1 MRERL
6 GFDIE
11 VSHNEHLPPGT
22 RELDAV
28 LSVRATPLP
37 AAPSEPPPAAEVI
50 IFDGSA
56 HLKQAVMA
64 AVDALPDGVA
74 FAVLAGSRMAFPVGR
89 QLCPATPENRA
100 VAKAAVSIVTPGSGS
115 ATMRDWLALADRLFV
130 EHEGA
135 VRHALLVT
143 ARDSGEDE
151 RELARAAEA
160 CAGHFVCDCV
170 AVGENSD
177 VGGLR
182 TIAGRLGG
190 SVELVADPARLP
202 TNLVSAVAGM
212 MTKSVS
218 DTALRLWLPK
228 GARVRLL
235 EQVHPVHVDLT
246 QRRGRLGYRTD
257 AWGAERREY
266 HLRVELEPSGSGQS
280 VIATRARLVRPA
292 TAGEP
297 GEFVPLAAGL
307 VTASWS
313 EEIGRTLPLDPMVAA
328 VLGKSDLARAVRAAL
343 TARAEGNMV
352 SANEQFSEAVRH
364 AAEAGDTEMLNQ
376 LDRVVESDPVTGAV
390 RLKEQPAANGMS
402 VVPKAPKPARRRRA
416 VVQAIE
422 STLSTPS
429 PRPRGRHRRAEDEI
443 LDVPWD
449 SAFPEPLAPTEP
461 PADVPVETATGR
473 AARAAAE
480 PPLPRV
486 ETPPPSDSLSSGE
499 FLPPGESLPRVEA
512 LPAVEPSL
520 STETPPSVDSLP
532 RVEALPLVEP
542 LPPVEPQPPVE
553 PRSAVEPQPSG
564 EALPSITALPPGESL
579 PRIEAPPSVEPLPSV
594 ETLPSVERLPSAET
608 PSPAEPLPRV
618 EAPPRVEERSPVE
631 QPPPVKARSRVARPS
646 RPATPPPSETPLPR
660 VEAPPSFEPTPS
672 AEVSRG
678 DALRDTEARP
688 AASHAENTEEPEPST
703 VDASTGSW
711 GGWPSMATSPNGTT
725 PQQPSTAETT
735 VLKRARRKHA
745 LPTGETPRIKK
756 LLSQVSAPEPQ
767 KTTVLKREPAATVA
781 LSRSE
786 NPPPAEAAPTTVVAQ
801 PTMIAKAPATANGA
815 ANGASPAIAA
825 PTVVAPAPWATASS
839 PVMSSP
845 VMSSPAIPVPAMHPA
860 HPAQASRPAIPRPAS
875 PQLSAPHPIPTS
887 GGRTSGPWPA
897 QVTTVRTGLALPA
910 DPRKDLDAGLGVP
923 AAQNFWFWVEIQAP
937 PPVTGAEDAVLSVA
951 LFEFPG
957 EFAIKQDAALGQIRL
972 GADGSSTVLRQPSI
986 VQDGTRLCFPV
997 TSPYTLGPARVRCN
1011 VYWRQTLV
1019 QSILVHVQITAKP
1032 VPCPNAM
1039 TSTVDYRVADPAE
1052 TLSMPQVPEH
1062 SGSLLLTGDGRGSQS
1077 VRLVASDG
1085 RETLRAETSLGEH
1098 QLAEEIRLARG
1109 ALNRVAWAS
1118 AEPWRAGLEYR
1129 YAKPP
1134 TVEQFTLD
1142 LGLLATHGRR
1152 LYQLLMSGVPEH
1164 VGAAFA
1170 KPGFVQIPLA
1180 PSSRHVLP
1188 TALIYDLPLDIGSP
1202 VLRLCAD
1209 FLAAVQRGGLYGSPC
1224 FLRTCA
1230 HARQP
1235 DPTTVCPGGFWGFR
1249 HALGLPVSVGLGP
1262 SLPPTLPSGNGV
1274 GLAGGVYRGFASAEE
1289 HSAALRRMLPW
1300 RGFQL
1305 GETHERTLSELD
1317 SDPQVVYFYSHGG
1330 VDGDTPFLRV
1340 GTDSEEPLTPADLR
1354 QRRLRWQRSRP
1365 LVFLNTSKVTGM
1377 RPERAMG
1384 LVGYF
1389 VNEALAS
1396 GVIGTETTVFEE
1408 LADEFGQEVLRSFV
1422 INRDAIGVAVMRA
1435 RIALLAKGN
1444 PLGLAYVPFVSPSI
1458 GLAAG

>member
-11 VSHNEHLPPGT
+11 VSHNEHLPPGA

-28 LSVRATPLP
+28 LSVSAAPLP
-37 AAPSEPPPAAEVI
+37 AAPAEPPPAAEVI

-89 QLCPATPENRA
+89 QFCPSTPENRA
-100 VAKAAVSIVTPGSGS
+100 VAKAAVSIVTPSSGS

-143 ARDSGEDE
+143 AGDSGEDE
-151 RELARAAEA
+151 RDLARAADA

-170 AVGENSD
+170 AVGENRD
-177 VGGLR
+177 VTGLR
-182 TIAGRLGG
+182 TIANRLGG
-190 SVELVADPARLP
+190 SVELVADPARLT

-212 MTKSVS
+212 VTKSVT

-280 VIATRARLVRPA
+280 MIATRARLVRPA
-292 TAGEP
+292 MVSEP

-313 EEIGRTLPLDPMVAA
+313 EDITRTLPLDSKVAD
-328 VLGKSDLARAVRAAL
+328 VLGKADLAKAVRSAL

-352 SANEQFSEAVRH
+352 AANEQFSEAVRH

-376 LDRVVESDPVTGAV
+376 LDRIVESDPVTGAV
-390 RLKEQPAANGMS
+390 RIKEQPAANGTP

-429 PRPRGRHRRAEDEI
+429 PRPRGRHRRADDEI

-449 SAFPEPLAPTEP
+449 SALPEPLAP
-461 PADVPVETATGR
+461 
-473 AARAAAE
+473 AE

-486 ETPPPSDSLSSGE
+486 EALPE
-499 FLPPGESLPRVEA
+499 PPGEAPPAA
-512 LPAVEPSL
+512 LPAV
-520 STETPPSVDSLP
+520 DALP
-532 RVEALPLVEP
+532 RIEP
-542 LPPVEPQPPVE
+542 LPPVEPMPAAEEPPRAEE
-553 PRSAVEPQPSG
+553 PPLAEPQPVAAAPEPEQPPHVEPPSVSTPSAVG
-564 EALPSITALPPGESL
+564 TPTNSDGLHDAEDPPAVELPSITALPNL
-579 PRIEAPPSVEPLPSV
+579 
-594 ETLPSVERLPSAET
+594 
-608 PSPAEPLPRV
+608 
-618 EAPPRVEERSPVE
+618 RS
-631 QPPPVKARSRVARPS
+631 K
-646 RPATPPPSETPLPR
+646 
-660 VEAPPSFEPTPS
+660 
-672 AEVSRG
+672 
-678 DALRDTEARP
+678 
-688 AASHAENTEEPEPST
+688 PST
-703 VDASTGSW
+703 VDSATGSW
-711 GGWPSMATSPNGTT
+711 GGWPSLPTSQNGST
-725 PQQPSTAETT
+725 PQQPSANETT
-735 VLKRARRKHA
+735 VLKRANGRRKHA

-767 KTTVLKREPAATVA
+767 ATTVLKHDPAPTNATVA
-781 LSRSE
+781 LSPVSPPSE
-786 NPPPAEAAPTTVVAQ
+786 STPPTIVAPSVAEPTVVAASPAAPAPAAPPPAAAPTPVA
-801 PTMIAKAPATANGA
+801 TAPATDRTVATPAAPTPVAAAPTVIAPTPPPTTAPAPVPPVTGPFQPVAPNGA
-815 ANGASPAIAA
+815 VAPA
-825 PTVVAPAPWATASS
+825 PTVVAPAPWATPSI
-839 PVMSSP
+839 PGM
-845 VMSSPAIPVPAMHPA
+845 PVPAMHPA
-860 HPAQASRPAIPRPAS
+860 HPMQASRPAIPLPS
-875 PQLSAPHPIPTS
+875 PPQLSAPLPIPTN
-887 GGRTSGPWPA
+887 GGRTSGPWPVQTP

-910 DPRKDLDAGLGVP
+910 DPRKDLETGLGVP

-937 PPVTGAEDAVLSVA
+937 APVAGAEDAVLSVA

-997 TSPYTLGPARVRCN
+997 TSPYTLGPARLRCN

-1019 QSILVHVQITAKP
+1019 QSILVHVQVTAKP

-1052 TLSMPQVPEH
+1052 TLGMPQVPEH
-1062 SGSLLLTGDGRGSQS
+1062 SASLLLTGDGRGSQS

-1170 KPGFVQIPLA
+1170 KPGFVQVPIA

-1235 DPTTVCPGGFWGFR
+1235 DPATVCPGGFWGFR

-1262 SLPPTLPSGNGV
+1262 SLPPALPSGNGV
-1274 GLAGGVYRGFASAEE
+1274 GLAGGLYRGFPSAEE

-1317 SDPQVVYFYSHGG
+1317 SDPQVVYFYAHGG

-1340 GTDSEEPLTPADLR
+1340 GTDSEDPLTPADLR

-1435 RIALLAKGN
+1435 RISLLAKGN